1 MVPQAAACLAV
12 LMGLPAAGKTTLARA
27 LAALAAA
34 SPDGV
39 RTPATARKVAVV
51 HFDDFRCGGS
61 SCGGGGLLKDWRE
74 ARHEALHQVELLLQH
89 QDAEG
94 APLLIIVDDTM
105 ELRSVRLRAYKL
117 ARRYISAGELTCAV
131 IATVPTDGA
140 AFIVVYI
147 AAPPALS
154 QARNESR
161 PAQQRVPESVLAQM
175 TARLEPPDGTM
186 HSSELSA
193 VIVNATGSSQDLSQ
207 HVWEELLQRWGEPA
221 PALTSHDDYATLN
234 DHRSANSALH
244 LLDLRTRKLQSAS
257 LSALQA
263 RGDTGHI
270 LKAAQQLSG
279 ARRELLCKARAFAT
293 SCHSETSGR
302 LDVDHEARSSAGLLV
317 EYVEA
322 EVARYEA
329 RCFQALD
336 NP

>member
-1 MVPQAAACLAV
+1 MVPRAAACLAV

-39 RTPATARKVAVV
+39 GTPATALKVAVI
-51 HFDDFRCGGS
+51 HFDDFRCGSGS
-61 SCGGGGLLKDWRE
+61 GLLKDWRE

-89 QDAEG
+89 QDAE
-94 APLLIIVDDTM
+94 AQLLIIVDDTM

-131 IATVPTDGA
+131 TATVPTDGA

-147 AAPPALS
+147 AAPLAVS

-175 TARLEPPDGTM
+175 AARLEPPDGTM
-186 HSSELSA
+186 HASEHSA
-193 VIVNATGSSQDLSQ
+193 VIVNANGNPQDLSQ
-207 HVWEELLQRWGEPA
+207 QVWEELLQRWGEPA
-221 PALTSHDDYATLN
+221 PALTSHDDSTTQN
-234 DHRSANSALH
+234 DHKIANSALH
-244 LLDLRTRKLQSAS
+244 LLDLRTRKLLSTS

-263 RGDTGHI
+263 RGDYRET
-270 LKAAQQLSG
+270 LEAAQQLSG
-279 ARRELLCKARAFAT
+279 ARRELLSKARAFAAT
-293 SCHSETSGR
+293 CHTETSGR
-302 LDVDHEARSSAGLLV
+302 LEVEQGASSSAGLLM

-336 NP
+336 SLQQD